1 MHDKTGRLSAASA
14 EQPVDLELGPGTS
27 PEIEGAIG
35 IDILDLPH
43 VEVVGDAFEV
53 VRSLPDAS
61 VRSVFSAHFFE
72 HIDDPVGLVA
82 ELARV
87 VRPGGTVTTVVPH
100 FSNPYFYSDP
110 THRDAFGLYTFSY
123 LANDEILRRQVPNYF
138 GEHKFALEDV
148 RLVFKSTRPNYV
160 RHGMSKAVEAFVNSS
175 RRRTE
180 KFEARWCYL
189 WPAYEISYVI
199 RRLPERAPRDPR

>member
-1 MHDKTGRLSAASA
+1 MPYISLEEHLPGVTGLLEYRKDAAQS
-14 EQPVDLELGPGTS
+14 LRELTQLLLRGPS
-27 PEIEGAIG
+27 
-35 IDILDLPH
+35 
-43 VEVVGDAFEV
+43 
-53 VRSLPDAS
+53 
-61 VRSVFSAHFFE
+61 
-72 HIDDPVGLVA
+72 
-82 ELARV
+82 
-87 VRPGGTVTTVVPH
+87 
-100 FSNPYFYSDP
+100 
-110 THRDAFGLYTFSY
+110 